1 MTQIGNRDEF
11 ERAFAAAT
19 VHDMFNW
26 STVILLFTIE
36 CLMGTHFLERMTDL
50 IANGLVGKD
59 IKGAKKIKILG
70 HLTDPLTDSIIDI
83 DKGVLKKWASKEAC
97 VDCRFIV
104 ARTSCNRCEKI
115 CQSKIQKS
123 CRSVFVRLFQYC
135 TWSRMHNLRPV
146 QFSLYVN
153 AYTYGW
159 NRTG

>member
-1 MTQIGNRDEF
+1 MR
-11 ERAFAAAT
+11 
-19 VHDMFNW
+19 
-26 STVILLFTIE
+26 FTFYH
-36 CLMGTHFLERMTDL
+36 GQ
-50 IANGLVGKD
+50 
-59 IKGAKKIKILG
+59 
-70 HLTDPLTDSIIDI
+70 S
-83 DKGVLKKWASKEAC
+83 SQ
-97 VDCRFIV
+97 FIV

-159 NRTG
+159 NRTGWGWECISSIFGLKYWNYCHSNVSSFNSKWQRYIQKHCPRSIGTFIFQHHRNLDFLPNPNV